1 MVVPKGSNLISP
13 KNLGTGLIPLIKAH
27 IAIGVDALSTIFCI
41 ISVIFMESS
50 RKCNNSTVQ
59 ANSFSVT
66 IVLPGAGQIICIQN
80 GKDLLLRFGN
90 VKQS

>member
-1 MVVPKGSNLISP
+1 MVVPKGSNLISL

-27 IAIGVDALSTIFCI
+27 IAIGVDAWSTIFCI

-80 GKDLLLRFGN
+80 GNDLLLRFGN